1 MKVQTDYCKPFV
13 HNGIYDCKTCMNDAP
28 YIWCCKTTC
37 GEFILCKG
45 CTKGI
50 YAKENKNE

>member
-28 YIWCCKTTC
+28 YVWCCKTTC